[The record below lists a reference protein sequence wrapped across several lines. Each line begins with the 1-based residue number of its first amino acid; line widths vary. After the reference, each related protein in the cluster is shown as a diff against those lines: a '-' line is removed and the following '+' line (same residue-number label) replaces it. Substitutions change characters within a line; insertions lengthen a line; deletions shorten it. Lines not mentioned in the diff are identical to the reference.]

1 MRKFQPFSLNIKGK
15 LTEIE
20 RPQVMGIL
28 NVTPDSFFEDSRTFD
43 CDKISNRIDTMLD
56 EGVDIIDIGAYSS
69 RPGADDVKPHEE
81 MQRLEMAMNLIAQ
94 KNISIPISVD
104 TFRADVA
111 HFAINSLGANIIN
124 DISAGLLDDAMIETV
139 AQLKVPYIAMHMR
152 GTPSTMNSQVDYNNI
167 TADVIYE
174 LSKRINKLTLSGVN
188 DIIIDPGFGF
198 AKTIDQNYEL
208 LSNLE
213 ALHDLGYPLLVGISR
228 KSMIYRALDISP
240 KEALNG
246 TSVLNTL
253 ALQAGASFLRVHDV
267 KPAVEAVKLMT
278 LTNKYL

>member
-28 NVTPDSFFEDSRTFD
+28 NVTPDSFFEDSRNFD

-69 RPGADDVKPHEE
+69 RPGADDVKPQEE

-111 HFAINSLGANIIN
+111 YFAINSLGANIIN

>member
-1 MRKFQPFSLNIKGK
+1 
-15 LTEIE
+15 
-20 RPQVMGIL
+20 
-28 NVTPDSFFEDSRTFD
+28 
-43 CDKISNRIDTMLD
+43 MLD

-69 RPGADDVKPHEE
+69 RPGADDVKPQEE

-111 HFAINSLGANIIN
+111 YFAINSLGANIIN